1 MQKATDQARN
11 HPTYKELFGE
21 DASEE
26 DELEHGSEQ
35 SGTDG
40 KRRKI
45 CRVRLTE
52 KQKIEIALHSQ
63 KIHC

>member
-1 MQKATDQARN
+1 MQKATDQAQN

-26 DELEHGSEQ
+26 DELKHGSEQ

-52 KQKIEIALHSQ
+52 SQ
-63 KIHC
+63 R

>member
-40 KRRKI
+40 KRRKYVAFGS
-45 CRVRLTE
+45 RKSKR
-52 KQKIEIALHSQ
+52 
-63 KIHC
+63 